1 MLFDVNLENIQ
12 TENFQGSMIYTIDNF
27 YQHPEEVENF
37 IQSHHAKRWKEW
49 DTPTYNG
56 VHFEDCR
63 HDFSDER
70 FTTVSSALE
79 QICGQPI
86 AQPANIVTNRI
97 KFTNYYFN
105 DYFNNYWAPHRD
117 LGYTGIVY
125 FNSSGTNLYE
135 VIEDDPWNGPEHLEP
150 WRPKSKYRVIKALEA
165 RYNRLVLFNGRQFLH
180 GMSIDDDAFFKDYRF
195 NQAIFFYES
204 KTLPD

>member
-1 MLFDVNLENIQ
+1 MLFDINLENIQ
-12 TENFQGSMIYTIDNF
+12 IENFQGSMIYTIDNF
-27 YQHPEEVENF
+27 YKDPQAVETL
-37 IQSHHAKRWKEW
+37 IQSRPANLWKEW

-56 VHFEDCR
+56 IHFEDCR
-63 HDFSDER
+63 HDFRDDR
-70 FTTVSSALE
+70 FAAVSSALE
-79 QICGQPI
+79 EICGQPI
-86 AQPANIVTNRI
+86 AQPTQIVTNRI

-105 DYFNNYWAPHRD
+105 DYFNNYWAPHTD

-135 VIEDDPWNGPEHLEP
+135 VIEYDPWTGPEHFEP
-150 WRPKSKYRVIKALEA
+150 WRPKSKYRVIKTLEA
-165 RYNRLVLFNGRQFLH
+165 KYNRLILFNGRKFHH
-180 GMSIDDDAFFKDYRF
+180 GMIIDNDTFFKDHRF